1 MEGETL
7 LFPARPLFEVQNPH
21 CLVLMCGVLK
31 SICLF
36 IVSILDDYG
45 FKSTNHC
52 CGLNPPNKSFVY
64 SFGIEFIMG
73 RHRVII
79 EWTLYPFYTVLEIC
93 IHTHIIY
100 IYIYI
105 YIYTCNF
112 YQQTRNWLIIL
123 YILYTISNCHSC
135 MFGVQPNVSFFPSGF
150 GLTAGPPPRAT
161 ESAPRSSSTAF

>member
-1 MEGETL
+1 VFLHPARSSNILTNLESLKCVKVEVEGETL

-64 SFGIEFIMG
+64 SFGIELIMG

-79 EWTLYPFYTVLEIC
+79 E
-93 IHTHIIY
+93 
-100 IYIYI
+100 
-105 YIYTCNF
+105 
-112 YQQTRNWLIIL
+112 
-123 YILYTISNCHSC
+123 
-135 MFGVQPNVSFFPSGF
+135 
-150 GLTAGPPPRAT
+150 
-161 ESAPRSSSTAF
+161 